1 MKITYSLISKYKI
14 ELMGV
19 AAVSVLITHASDT
32 IIVSGLPNVFQIMSK
47 IATLIGSQ
55 MYMFFFLSG
64 MGSWFSYEKN
74 KNAIMYWKNR
84 IKRTVIPYLSVATF
98 AYTILDL
105 WLKHDLVDFILDL
118 SCLSFYFRHVGAWY
132 IAVILI
138 LYMLYPLLHAL
149 SRLNQNVP
157 LILALGIGVTYYIFT
172 SDIPFYGNIAYPV
185 ENHWGGGSGW

>member
-1 MKITYSLISKYKI
+1 MKITYGLISKYKI

-98 AYTILDL
+98 ADTILDL

-118 SCLSFYFRHVGAWY
+118 SCYRF
-132 IAVILI
+132 ILD
-138 LYMLYPLLHAL
+138 M
-149 SRLNQNVP
+149 
-157 LILALGIGVTYYIFT
+157 
-172 SDIPFYGNIAYPV
+172 
-185 ENHWGGGSGW
+185 